1 VLWATADPPHIIVGN
16 PTSLLRLVDAGKLR
30 LNAVDTVV
38 VDEVD
43 ACLIE
48 HHTRQELHN
57 LLTRHLSNT
66 YTTAEN
72 GKQASKLAVRRVNFV
87 PSLLQELSVR
97 QTSLERSTLFTCL
110 LYTYRTARGHKRE

>member
-30 LNAVDTVV
+30 LKAVNTVV

-43 ACLIE
+43 VCLIE
-48 HHTRQELHN
+48 RHTRQELHS
-57 LLTRHLSNT
+57 LLSRHLSSS

-72 GKQASKLAVRRVNFV
+72 GKRTLVFAV
-87 PSLLQELSVR
+87 EA
-97 QTSLERSTLFTCL
+97 C
-110 LYTYRTARGHKRE
+110 